1 MVSGKRGAIL
11 AICGALIFAAAMA
24 WLLVPAID
32 GSDLIDPLVFDG
44 PQALV
49 DDRVDAL
56 VPLIVAALA
65 GLAGFAGWFLAGR
78 EEGAAVD
85 EEREARERAE
95 DEAEKLRA
103 TATAHK
109 EWIRKLRG
117 QVGEMQR
124 SQGAL
129 SGMDD
134 VRQLV
139 LRVAVLLLEAEMG
152 ILLSRQDE
160 DRDGDLD
167 LVASEGFESDPAD
180 SRIVQR
186 FARQV
191 VERDT
196 TVRESG
202 AALDEWREEDADYEI
217 ENLTAIPIYI
227 ENEFEGVV
235 VCLNSRGFEEHSD
248 DVLIALGDHAGA
260 ILQNAQLHGQLRGS
274 YIDTVRVLA
283 EAIEV
288 KDPFLRGHSDE
299 VSDYVARV
307 ASKLGIDPQRRE
319 ELVFGSLL
327 HDVGKLGIS
336 ERILLKPGK
345 LTPEEYAMVQ
355 LHPRIGYRLVQN
367 VALLRPIAPAILHHH
382 ERFDGT
388 GYPGGLVGE
397 QIPLEARIIA
407 VADAFSAMTSER
419 PYQRRRSLGAACEEL
434 ERSAGTQFDPEI
446 VRLFVEEVRLGQRD
460 RSEDEQ
466 KGTRGLLDDPE
477 LGAVIT
483 EDEPLLGYGAFA
495 ITDNLTL
502 LYSHRYLHE
511 VARSEAERSA
521 LQGAPFCVVL
531 AELTDLAKINE
542 EEDYAAGDEAI
553 KHVAGCMQRIAVRHG
568 ASAARLSGRRLAL
581 VVPDS
586 DEARA
591 QAIAEEIHT
600 ELAGSHTVRFTSA
613 CWAEGDSGEDVLARA
628 QAGLA

>member
-1 MVSGKRGAIL
+1 MSSGRGLIAASI
-11 AICGALIFAAAMA
+11 GALVFAVAMV
-24 WLLVPAID
+24 WLLIPAV
-32 GSDLIDPLVFDG
+32 GGADLIDPLVFDA
-44 PQALV
+44 PEALV
-49 DDRVDAL
+49 GDSTEAL
-56 VPLIVAALA
+56 APLIIAALA
-65 GLAGFAGWFLAGR
+65 GLAGFVGWIVALR
-78 EEGAAVD
+78 SEGTAVGD
-85 EEREARERAE
+85 EREEREQAESEVAR
-95 DEAEKLRA
+95 LRKA
-103 TATAHK
+103 ASAQK
-109 EWIRKLRG
+109 EWIHKLRG
-117 QVGEMQR
+117 QVQEMQN

-134 VRQLV
+134 VRGLV

-152 ILLSRQDE
+152 ILMSRRDE
-160 DRDGDLD
+160 DGDGNLD
-167 LVASEGFESDPAD
+167 LVASEGFDNDPAD
-180 SRIVQR
+180 SKVVQR
-186 FARQV
+186 FAREV
-191 VERDT
+191 LERDT
-196 TVRESG
+196 TVKESG
-202 AALDEWREEDADYEI
+202 EALAEWREEDADYEI
-217 ENLTAIPIYI
+217 ENLIAIPIYI

-248 DVLIALGDHAGA
+248 DVLVALGDHAGA

-307 ASKLGIDPQRRE
+307 ASELGIEAQRRE

-382 ERFDGT
+382 EWFDGS
-388 GYPGGLVGE
+388 GYPGGLKGE
-397 QIPLEARIIA
+397 QIPLEARIIS

-419 PYQRRRSLGAACEEL
+419 PYQRRRSLEDACAEL

-446 VRLFVEEVRLGQRD
+446 VRLFVNEVRTGQRD
-460 RSEDEQ
+460 RREDAA
-466 KGTRGLLDDPE
+466 KGSRSLLDDPE
-477 LGAVIT
+477 LGAVIS

-502 LYSHRYLHE
+502 LYSHGYLHE

-521 LQGAPFCVVL
+521 LQAAPFCVVL
-531 AELTDLAKINE
+531 TELTALAEVNE
-542 EEDYAAGDEAI
+542 ADGYAVGDEAI
-553 KHVAGCMQRIAVRHG
+553 KEVAGCVQRIAVRHG
-568 ASAARLSGRRLAL
+568 ASAARMSGRRLAL
-581 VVPDS
+581 IVPNAD
-586 DEARA
+586 DERAR
-591 QAIAEEIHT
+591 AIAEEINSEVDGKH
-600 ELAGSHTVRFTSA
+600 AVRFASA
-613 CWAEGDSGEDVLARA
+613 CWVAGESGEDVLARA
-628 QAGLA
+628 RSGLA

>member
-1 MVSGKRGAIL
+1 MTGKRGPIL
-11 AICGALIFAAAMA
+11 AALGALVFAAAMA
-24 WLLVPAID
+24 WLLVPAIG
-32 GSDLIDPLVFDG
+32 GSDLVDPLVFDG

-49 DDRVDAL
+49 DDRTDAL
-56 VPLIVAALA
+56 LPLIIAAVA
-65 GLAGFAGWFLAGR
+65 GLAGFAGWFLSGR
-78 EEGAAVD
+78 DDGVAVD
-85 EEREARERAE
+85 EERAARERAE
-95 DEAEKLRA
+95 SEVKKLRVA
-103 TATAHK
+103 GSSQK
-109 EWIRKLRG
+109 EWIHKLRG
-117 QVGEMQR
+117 HVTEMQR

-134 VRQLV
+134 VRGLV

-152 ILLSRQDE
+152 ILMSRRD
-160 DRDGDLD
+160 DDKDGDLD
-167 LVASEGFESDPAD
+167 LVASEGFDNDPAE

-186 FARQV
+186 FAREV
-191 VERDT
+191 LERDT
-196 TVRESG
+196 TVKESG
-202 AALDEWREEDADYEI
+202 DALDEWREEDADREI
-217 ENLTAIPIYI
+217 QNLIAIPIYI
-227 ENEFEGVV
+227 EDEFEGVA

-260 ILQNAQLHGQLRGS
+260 IFQNAQLHGQLRGS

-283 EAIEV
+283 EAIEL

-307 ASKLGIDPQRRE
+307 ATKLGIDPQRRE

-336 ERILLKPGK
+336 ERILLKPAK

-382 ERFDGT
+382 EWFDGS

-397 QIPLEARIIA
+397 QIPLEARIIS

-419 PYQRRRSLGAACEEL
+419 PYQRRRSLEDACEEL
-434 ERSAGTQFDPEI
+434 ERSVGTQFDPEI
-446 VRLFVEEVRLGQRD
+446 VRLFVEEVRLGKRD
-460 RSEDEQ
+460 RREDAE
-466 KGTRGLLDDPE
+466 KGSKGLLDDPE
-477 LGAVIT
+477 LGAVIS

-511 VARSEAERSA
+511 VARSETERSA
-521 LQGAPFCVVL
+521 VQGAPFCVVL
-531 AELTDLAKINE
+531 AELTAVAEINE
-542 EEDYAAGDEAI
+542 ADGYAAGDEAI
-553 KHVAGCMQRIAVRHG
+553 KDVAGCVQRTAVRHG

-581 VVPDS
+581 IVPEAG
-586 DEARA
+586 DERA
-591 QAIAEEIHT
+591 QAIAEEINT
-600 ELAGSHTVRFTSA
+600 EVGGRHAVRFASA
-613 CWAEGDSGEDVLARA
+613 CWAAGESGEDVLARA
-628 QAGLA
+628 RGGLA